1 VPDQLSLE
9 KRVVETVAQEPVER
23 SAAARA
29 ADHAAIAGSIDG
41 LLPAL
46 IAKLGA
52 TGLAELEIRED
63 ALRVRLRRPP
73 EGAVPHDR
81 RVGDRS
87 GRGDRSRGTT
97 STAATVGVAHGSLH
111 TPGLTPVG
119 PGRDGRE
126 GRTGG
131 DGRDQ
136 ARADQPQAVATS
148 PAVGIYHPRAEA
160 RAGNRVRAGDRLGN
174 VDMLGVPQEVVAPT
188 DGLIGASLVEPGD
201 AVEYGQELVVIEF
214 AGATAGATGAAPTA
228 RSPGPATPPTA
239 LDH

>member
-1 VPDQLSLE
+1 VPDQVSLE
-9 KRVVETVAQEPVER
+9 TRVVETAEEPVER
-23 SAAARA
+23 SAASRA
-29 ADHAAIAGSIDG
+29 ADHAAIAGSINE

-52 TGLAELEIRED
+52 TGLAELEIRVD

-73 EGAVPHDR
+73 DGAVPHDR

-87 GRGDRSRGTT
+87 RGADRSRGT
-97 STAATVGVAHGSLH
+97 AATIGAAHGSGH
-111 TPGLTPVG
+111 SPGLTPVG

-126 GRTGG
+126 GKTGG
-131 DGRDQ
+131 DGRDH
-136 ARADQPQAVATS
+136 ARADRSRAVATS
-148 PAVGIYHPRAEA
+148 PAVGIYHPRSEA
-160 RAGNRVRAGDRLGN
+160 RAGTRVRAGDRLGN

-188 DGLIGASLVEPGD
+188 DGVIGTSLVEPGD

-214 AGATAGATGAAPTA
+214 AGATAGATGAATTGATA
-228 RSPGPATPPTA
+228 PPTPPTA